1 MGLIL
6 AVFSGLVTALALP
19 NELFPSGS
27 ALLGA
32 VAVVPYFLALA
43 RARSVRAGARMGAL
57 YGAISTLGSNYWL
70 AFFQDFSVWTLGG
83 TTLGYT
89 LVHAFLATVLVR
101 FLQRE
106 SLWRPFAVAAA
117 WTAYEYLRSVGFLAY
132 PWGLLAYPPSNILVY
147 TQHVE
152 ITGIWSLSFITAA
165 ANAVIAEPMLRLW
178 RGSWWAP
185 APGMAAVPVGA
196 SGLRGPAVL
205 QAVLRQAAIV
215 VFLIALAVGFGI
227 WRFATPIP
235 VAGHMRAVLVQQNID
250 QWRSGQEERSLRRGQ
265 ELSREALAGS
275 DRPVDLVAWSE
286 TSLQRPYTHY
296 RSYYRTHPRG
306 DPFAAFLREIDTPLV
321 TGAPVVVDAEN
332 WILEN
337 GAVLLWPSGRV
348 GDVYGKQHLVPM
360 AENIP
365 FWNFP
370 PVRQFYRNVIGLAG
384 RWAVGDEY
392 TLFEVPVDDPGVG
405 SVRFG
410 APICFED
417 SFGYLARGFVYLG
430 ADVLVNLTNN
440 AWSRTDSAQIQH
452 FVSARFRAIE
462 NRRALAR
469 STNSG
474 LTAVID
480 AYGRVTAQLP
490 MFESA
495 ALTADI
501 PLYDTEELT
510 IYTRYSDWLGKLML
524 GLTVLAAA
532 LVFLRD
538 GDYRVLAVYRRAVGR
553 HRRG

>member
-6 AVFSGLVTALALP
+6 AAFSGLVTALALP

-32 VAVVPYFLALA
+32 VAVVPYFVALA
-43 RARSVRAGARMGAL
+43 RADSLRAASRMGAV
-57 YGAISTLGSNYWL
+57 YGAASTLGANYWL

-89 LVHAFLATVLVR
+89 LIHAFLAVILGH
-101 FLQRE
+101 FLKQDR
-106 SLWRPFAVAAA
+106 LWRPFAVAVA

-147 TQHVE
+147 VQHVE
-152 ITGIWSLSFITAA
+152 ITGIWSLSFISAA
-165 ANAVIAEPMLRLW
+165 ANAVLAEPFLPR
-178 RGSWWAP
+178 
-185 APGMAAVPVGA
+185 PVGRTTA
-196 SGLRGPAVL
+196 FIRQGGLVL
-205 QAVLRQAAIV
+205 LLIV
-215 VFLIALAVGFGI
+215 LAVSFGI
-227 WRFATPIP
+227 WRFANPIP
-235 VAGHMRAVLVQQNID
+235 VAGHMKTVLVQPTID

-265 ELSREALAGS
+265 ELTREAIAAA
-275 DRPVDLVAWSE
+275 DRPPDLVAWSE
-286 TSLQRPYTHY
+286 TSLQRPYTQY
-296 RSYYRTHPRG
+296 PTFYRTRPEG
-306 DPFAAFLREIDTPLV
+306 DPFIPFLREIDTPFV
-321 TGAPVVVDAEN
+321 TGAPVVLDEEDWTVV
-332 WILEN
+332 N
-337 GAVLLWPSGRV
+337 GAIQLTPSGRLV
-348 GDVYGKQHLVPM
+348 DYYGKQHLVPM

-370 PVRQFYRNVIGLAG
+370 PVQRFFRNVIGLAG
-384 RWAVGDEY
+384 RWAVGTEY
-392 TLFEVPVDDPGVG
+392 TLFEVAVDDPGVET
-405 SVRFG
+405 VRFG

-480 AYGRVTAQLP
+480 AYGRVTAELP

-495 ALTADI
+495 AVAADVPI
-501 PLYDTEELT
+501 YDTEELT
-510 IYTRYSDWLGKLML
+510 IYTRYSDWLGKLMVAA
-524 GLTVLAAA
+524 TVGIA
-532 LVFLRD
+532 LVIFVGSTRGRAD
-538 GDYRVLAVYRRAVGR
+538 GSRTKK
-553 HRRG
+553 HP